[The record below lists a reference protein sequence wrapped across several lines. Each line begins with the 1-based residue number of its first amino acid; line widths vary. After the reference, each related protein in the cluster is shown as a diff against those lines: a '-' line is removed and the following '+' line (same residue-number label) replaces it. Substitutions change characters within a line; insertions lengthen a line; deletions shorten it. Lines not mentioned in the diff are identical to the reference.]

1 MVNIDT
7 VYQKVLAIANKEQ
20 RGYITPHE
28 FNLFADQVQMEMF
41 EQYFYDL
48 NQFSRVPSNDMDY
61 ADMVSN
67 LQDKISL
74 FEMYNEQVDT
84 VNEFGDVDLSTVENL
99 YRLGTVRVKYHGQP
113 QPCVADEIQIKEH
126 DLYTNSRIARY
137 TEQFPV
143 YFKRVK
149 KSSAVFYPH
158 HIKII
163 PNPDTATGAD
173 WIKISYIKKPLKP
186 SWGYIVV
193 NDKPLYNSQ
202 TSTNFDLH
210 QSEESELVYRILVLF
225 GINLKDPQLGQTAAS
240 LEASKVQQEKQ

>member
-7 VYQKVLAIANKEQ
+7 VYQKVLAITNKEQ

-28 FNLFADQVQMEMF
+28 FNLFADQAQMEIF

-48 NQFSRVPSNDMDY
+48 NQFSRAPNNDMDY
-61 ADMVSN
+61 ANITSN

-74 FEMYNEQVDT
+74 FEMYNEGVDT
-84 VNEFGDVDLSTVENL
+84 VNEFGDIDLSAVENL
-99 YRLGTVRVKYHGQP
+99 YRLGTVRVKYKNQTQAH
-113 QPCVADEIQIKEH
+113 VAEEIQIKEH

-137 TEQFPV
+137 TEQWPV
-143 YFKRVK
+143 YFSRVRK
-149 KSSAVFYPH
+149 ASSISYPSF
-158 HIKII
+158 IKII
-163 PNPDTATGAD
+163 PNPNTENGD
-173 WIKISYIKKPLKP
+173 WVKISYIKKPLKP

-210 QSEESELVYRILVLF
+210 ESEESELVYRILVLF
-225 GINLKDPQLGQTAAS
+225 GINLKQPQLGQSAAA
-240 LEASKVQQEKQ
+240 LEANKVQQEKQ

>member
-99 YRLGTVRVKYHGQP
+99 YRLGTVRVKYADKILFH
-113 QPCVADEIQIKEH
+113 VAEEIQVKEL
-126 DLYTNSRIARY
+126 DL
-137 TEQFPV
+137 
-143 YFKRVK
+143 
-149 KSSAVFYPH
+149 
-158 HIKII
+158 
-163 PNPDTATGAD
+163 
-173 WIKISYIKKPLKP
+173 
-186 SWGYIVV
+186 
-193 NDKPLYNSQ
+193 
-202 TSTNFDLH
+202 
-210 QSEESELVYRILVLF
+210 
-225 GINLKDPQLGQTAAS
+225 
-240 LEASKVQQEKQ
+240 